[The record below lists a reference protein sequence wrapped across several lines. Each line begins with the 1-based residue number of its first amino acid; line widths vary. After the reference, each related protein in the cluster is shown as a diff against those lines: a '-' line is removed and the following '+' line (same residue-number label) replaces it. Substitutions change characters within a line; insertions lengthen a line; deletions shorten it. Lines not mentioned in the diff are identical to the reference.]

1 MCNAIGVITNSP
13 NNMKDNG
20 LFFAGQKMF
29 LFALATMCLC
39 NILQAE
45 VKVNLA
51 ALKQDCESL
60 KPKIVQSPKRFKG
73 VSAIRWT
80 CVLRPL
86 DYFYGTDFDIV
97 FVQTKIPGILLNCP

>member
-1 MCNAIGVITNSP
+1 MAYSLLAKKC
-13 NNMKDNG
+13 
-20 LFFAGQKMF
+20 F
-29 LFALATMCLC
+29 LFALVTMCLC

-80 CVLRPL
+80 CVLHPL
-86 DYFYGTDFDIV
+86 DYFYGTDFMTLC
-97 FVQTKIPGILLNCP
+97 FYRQEFLEYC